1 MEDWDGKDF
10 FLKKSDALA
19 LIFAKNACVCV
30 CVWEGGGVVGAD
42 SLWALKMRCL
52 CADQSEMRPST
63 LK

>member
-30 CVWEGGGVVGAD
+30 CVCVCGRGG
-42 SLWALKMRCL
+42 SR
-52 CADQSEMRPST
+52 S
-63 LK
+63 